1 MGDGED
7 TRSRTESIY
16 LMGSPGAQHSVA
28 PIVAALIE
36 DIVDESRRQAADS
49 ATRRLE
55 SALLLML
62 DECAN
67 IAPLGDL
74 PKLVAELGGLGIT
87 TAVILQSVASA
98 RNVWGE
104 AGERALRDLANITL
118 VWGGQKDISFLTE
131 ISRLAGEHDEQVET
145 TTYGHEWKGQF
156 VDGTAHSGAA
166 HRGHRQPSTASRG
179 SRVLTP
185 QTPYRPPASVAWRSK
200 ACSHCERRSTTAEH
214 CPMDDEAT
222 DSGPWASSPIGLRV
236 WRPS

>member
-1 MGDGED
+1 MRRAFDCFADPKVLEATRVEHD
-7 TRSRTESIY
+7 TFDAAKFLEHSGTIY

-87 TAVILQSVASA
+87 TAVHLAVSGICPQRLGRSRRASA
-98 RNVWGE
+98 
-104 AGERALRDLANITL
+104 
-118 VWGGQKDISFLTE
+118 
-131 ISRLAGEHDEQVET
+131 
-145 TTYGHEWKGQF
+145 
-156 VDGTAHSGAA
+156 
-166 HRGHRQPSTASRG
+166 P
-179 SRVLTP
+179 
-185 QTPYRPPASVAWRSK
+185 
-200 ACSHCERRSTTAEH
+200 
-214 CPMDDEAT
+214 
-222 DSGPWASSPIGLRV
+222 
-236 WRPS
+236 

>member
-1 MGDGED
+1 MEPRHRDSIWATVRRAFDCFADPKVLEATRVDDD
-7 TRSRTESIY
+7 TLDASEFLERSGTIY

-36 DIVDESRRQAADS
+36 EIVDESRRQAAHSD
-49 ATRRLE
+49 TRRLE

-104 AGERALRDLANITL
+104 AGERALRDI
-118 VWGGQKDISFLTE
+118 GQHHT
-131 ISRLAGEHDEQVET
+131 RLGRAE
-145 TTYGHEWKGQF
+145 GHF
-156 VDGTAHSGAA
+156 VPDGN
-166 HRGHRQPSTASRG
+166 
-179 SRVLTP
+179 
-185 QTPYRPPASVAWRSK
+185 RPPSGRRPRS
-200 ACSHCERRSTTAEH
+200 ARRNH
-214 CPMDDEAT
+214 H
-222 DSGPWASSPIGLRV
+222 L
-236 WRPS
+236 